1 VISWGP
7 PTMPAFAKGRR
18 GQSGM
23 TLVEL
28 VVSLFIA
35 GLALAIVVG
44 TMSTGLLNATL
55 AKRNTAVQAVVQYES
70 EQVSASAFSSSAAS
84 YSDCFAV
91 DNPSTPAAAA
101 GFQQTC
107 PSGSYSLRA
116 DVSWQWMSGSSTVQV
131 WTIAIA
137 GWPSG
142 ASIGTP
148 VQVLKV
154 SYS

>member
-1 VISWGP
+1 MISWGP

-18 GQSGM
+18 GQAGM

-55 AKRNTAVQAVVQYES
+55 AKRNTAVQAVIQYET
-70 EQVSASAFSSSAAS
+70 EQVGASAYSTSAPS

-91 DNPSTPAAAA
+91 DNPTAPAAAA
-101 GFQQTC
+101 GYGQAC

-116 DVSWQWMSGSSTVQV
+116 DVSWQWMSGSTTVQA
-131 WTIAIA
+131 WSIAIA
-137 GWPSG
+137 GWPSS
-142 ASIGTP
+142 APIGTP